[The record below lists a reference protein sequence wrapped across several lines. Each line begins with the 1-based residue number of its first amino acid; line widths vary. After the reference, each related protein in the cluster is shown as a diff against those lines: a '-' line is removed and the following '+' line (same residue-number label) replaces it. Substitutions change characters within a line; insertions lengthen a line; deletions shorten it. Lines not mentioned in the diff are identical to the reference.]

1 MKRKTSLYIKDMLD
15 ANEKISEFIFN
26 MKFEEFVLDD
36 KTASAVIRKI
46 EIIGEVVKQL
56 PKEVINRFP
65 EIPWSSL
72 AKMRDKIIHFYH
84 GLDYEIIWKVINED
98 LPNLKP
104 KLEKI
109 YSVLKKE
116 EE

>member
-1 MKRKTSLYIKDMLD
+1 MKRKNSLYIKDMID

-46 EIIGEVVKQL
+46 KIIGEAVKQL

-84 GLDYEIIWKVINED
+84 SIDYEIIWKVINEE
-98 LPNLKP
+98 LLNIKP

-109 YSVLKKE
+109 YSVLKKDE
-116 EE
+116 K